1 MIFYMIM
8 HKATGFLMPQAK
20 RDRGYSHWNP
30 AVVGTKLIVNG
41 YNNGVMSNAMP
52 IPRLLDTRRRAAA
65 CIVQWATNPNARRSL
80 STPSYYT
87 GEQDDIVDTK
97 PDGRTKD
104 DLVVVEVNITG
115 LPEEAR
121 F

>member
-20 RDRGYSHWNP
+20 RNRGYSHWNP
-30 AVVGTKLIVNG
+30 SVQDGTVQSNG
-41 YNNGVMSNAMP
+41 CMSNAMP
-52 IPRLLDTRRRAAA
+52 IPRLIDTRRRAAK
-65 CIVQWATNPNARRSL
+65 CIVQWATNPNAKMTR
-80 STPSYYT
+80 TVSYE
-87 GEQDDIVDTK
+87 GEEDYSVDGK